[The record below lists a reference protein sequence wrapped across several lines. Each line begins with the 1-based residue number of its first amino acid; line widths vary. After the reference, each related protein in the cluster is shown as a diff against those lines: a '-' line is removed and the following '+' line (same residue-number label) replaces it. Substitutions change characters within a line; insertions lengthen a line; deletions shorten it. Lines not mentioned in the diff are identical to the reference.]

1 MIESKSA
8 IEALLKAQED
18 FSSFFYNKHNMSSK
32 NKEEMLKTL
41 TLAMHYEVSEI
52 ISSCDF
58 KVFDRSSYS
67 VDKDKIIYNS
77 IDVFRYL
84 LAIMNLYDINA
95 DSFIRAFE
103 ERDIHLKLNNQ
114 VSLPKHDQKVIVVD
128 IDDVICDFRNHFNS
142 WLYKMYKIEINAD
155 STSYYSSKEV
165 KEHGYSPE
173 VVFEEFIANNEL
185 LSIPVINQMVE
196 FLKLATN
203 DNIYIQLLTSRPESN
218 LKCKYQTYTWLRNN
232 NIPFDS
238 IGFAAEKYIWV
249 AKKKFYLS
257 GNLLAAIDDSPKH
270 AMEYA
275 THDITVLVP
284 KTAYNKDIQHKNI
297 THFSLKEIEK
307 FKF

>member
-1 MIESKSA
+1 
-8 IEALLKAQED
+8 
-18 FSSFFYNKHNMSSK
+18 
-32 NKEEMLKTL
+32 
-41 TLAMHYEVSEI
+41 
-52 ISSCDF
+52 
-58 KVFDRSSYS
+58 
-67 VDKDKIIYNS
+67 
-77 IDVFRYL
+77 
-84 LAIMNLYDINA
+84 
-95 DSFIRAFE
+95 
-103 ERDIHLKLNNQ
+103 
-114 VSLPKHDQKVIVVD
+114 
-128 IDDVICDFRNHFNS
+128 
-142 WLYKMYKIEINAD
+142 MYKIEINAD